1 MRYLGSAGYNLEGP
15 KKYPP
20 PTASPLPLQDRARG
34 HLCLGG
40 TFASYE
46 TVRFPPSRYEE
57 RVERRREGGAGVG
70 WTELG
75 GGPNWGD
82 RPYESTRLNV
92 FSVRVL
98 SVLR

>member
-1 MRYLGSAGYNLEGP
+1 MRYLGSTGYNLEGP

-40 TFASYE
+40 TVASYE

-57 RVERRREGGAGVG
+57 RVARRREGGTGVG

-82 RPYESTRLNV
+82 RP
-92 FSVRVL
+92 
-98 SVLR
+98 